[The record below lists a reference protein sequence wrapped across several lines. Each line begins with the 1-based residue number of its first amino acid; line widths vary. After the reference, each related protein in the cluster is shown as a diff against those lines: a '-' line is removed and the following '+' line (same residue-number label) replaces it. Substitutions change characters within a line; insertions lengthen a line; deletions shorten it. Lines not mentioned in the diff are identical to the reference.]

1 MGGYGSGSRYNSNST
16 TSDYRSMDIRHWQRE
31 GVLKLGCSFSFTW
44 SRNGEVIAS
53 IQARGEC
60 DRVWLTYRHRRNDGP
75 WKDEHYPVTVEW
87 TPCHFGGSRPWFRC
101 PASGC
106 GQRVAILYGGEI
118 FACRH
123 CHRLAYQSQRE
134 APHGRALSQA
144 QAIRV
149 KLGGSPSLA
158 EPFPPKPKGMH
169 RRTYER
175 LHAKADQ
182 AQDRSWPPWLL
193 ELMLRQQKRNSGPRT
208 PLFR

>member
-31 GVLKLGCSFSFTW
+31 GVLKLWCSFSFTW
-44 SRNGEVIAS
+44 SRNGEVVGS
-53 IQARGEC
+53 IQARSES
-60 DRVWLTYRHRRNDGP
+60 DRMWLSYRHRRYDGP
-75 WKDEHYPVTVEW
+75 WKDECYPVAIEW
-87 TPCHFGGSRPWFRC
+87 TPCYFGGSRPWFRC

-106 GQRVAILYGGEI
+106 GRRVAILYGGEI

-123 CHRLAYQSQRE
+123 CYRLAYQSQRE
-134 APHGRALSQA
+134 APHGRALSRA
-144 QAIRV
+144 QAVRV

-175 LHAKADQ
+175 LHVKADQ

-193 ELMLRQQKRNSGPRT
+193 KLMLRQQKRKLRP
-208 PLFR
+208 